1 MILTEN
7 FSVAFSAIR
16 ANTMRSM
23 LTTLGIIIG
32 VAAVIAVVS
41 VVQGLQ
47 AMANQE
53 FQGVGA
59 TYIFVFPDSQQ
70 GGGGHG
76 VVLARQVKLTWD
88 DGQAIRDQVPGIRMI
103 TPVLQGS
110 EVLKYRDRS
119 HRPSGIM
126 GVNSDYPEVVNHT
139 VDHGR
144 FISRI
149 DLQHRRKVAV
159 IGQEVVDELDL
170 GSEPIGKEIYIG
182 STPVLVVGV
191 MEERG
196 QAMGQN
202 RDDMV
207 FVPFDAALSLFGRNA
222 GDAIQLHL
230 QAQSSDVVEEVK
242 GGVQR
247 ILRQR
252 HKIGVNDPDD
262 FQVIMQDEIL
272 SAVNRFLS
280 GVTAVV
286 GGVVSIALLVGGIGI
301 MNIMLVS
308 VTERTREI
316 GVRKAVGARRQDIL
330 VQFLIEA
337 VTLSLVGGGLGLAI
351 GYGMG
356 VTISAILSKVLDG
369 DFPPAYVPLWAVAL
383 AFGFSAVVGIFFGI
397 YPAGKA
403 SRLDPI
409 DALRYE

>member
-1 MILTEN
+1 MILSEN
-7 FSVAFSAIR
+7 FRVAFSAIR
-16 ANTMRSM
+16 ANKMRSV

-41 VVQGLQ
+41 IVQGLQ
-47 AMANQE
+47 FMMNQE
-53 FQGVGA
+53 FEGVGA
-59 TYIFVFPDSQQ
+59 TYMFVFPDAQQ
-70 GGGGHG
+70 RGGHG
-76 VVLARQVKLTWD
+76 VVLARQVKLTWA
-88 DGQAIRDQVPGIRMI
+88 DGQAIRDQVPGIKMI
-103 TPVLQGS
+103 TPVVMGS
-110 EVLKYRDRS
+110 EVVKYRDRS
-119 HRPSGIM
+119 HRPEAIS
-126 GVNSDYPEVVNHT
+126 GVNEDYPEVANHT
-139 VDHGR
+139 VDRGR

-159 IGQEVVDELDL
+159 VGQEIVDELNL
-170 GSEPIGKEIYIG
+170 GADPIGKEIYIG
-182 STPVLVVGV
+182 SMPATVIGV

-196 QAMGQN
+196 QALGRN
-202 RDDMV
+202 RDDLL
-207 FVPFDAALSLFGRNA
+207 FLPFDAALSLFGRTA
-222 GDAIQLHL
+222 GDQVQLQIQ
-230 QAQSSDVVEEVK
+230 ASSPEVVEEVK
-242 GGVQR
+242 DGIQR
-247 ILRQR
+247 VLRQR
-252 HKIGVNDPDD
+252 HHIEGKEQDD
-262 FQVIMQDEIL
+262 FQVVMQDEIL
-272 SAVNRFLS
+272 SAVNRVLG

-337 VTLSLVGGGLGLAI
+337 VTLSLVGGGLGLAL
-351 GYGMG
+351 GYGLG
-356 VTISAILSKVLDG
+356 ALVSAVIPG
-369 DFPPAYVPLWAVAL
+369 DFPPAYVPLWAVGL